1 MTRLPSELH
10 RLYLMDAP
18 AHQGAEPQAP
28 SLCDAQGRVRA
39 LVLGLARPAD
49 WRVVSAVWQGV
60 QVDLGLPAPAIAV
73 SGTDAY
79 QLWFSL
85 AEPLPAAQAN
95 EFLVALSARYLQG
108 IAPERIT
115 WMPSVSLHT
124 PPHIEH
130 APLVPAEQLPT
141 DQWSAFVAPDLAPVF
156 AQTPWLDIPPN
167 LEGQAD
173 LLSGLSSISPVDWSQ
188 ALARLRPPEVVAAV
202 AVAAS
207 ETVGANTDPKAFLL
221 AVMNNETVAL
231 SLRVD
236 AAKALLPY
244 VELPWRPGQD

>member
-1 MTRLPSELH
+1 MTRQTSELH

-18 AHQGAEPQAP
+18 ARQGAEPQVP

-60 QVDLGLPAPAIAV
+60 QTDLGLPAPAIAV

-85 AEPLPAAQAN
+85 AEPLPVAQAI
-95 EFLVALSARYLQG
+95 EFLTALRAHYLRD
-108 IAPERIT
+108 ISPERIT
-115 WMPSVSLHT
+115 LMPSFSAQT
-124 PPHIEH
+124 PPQIQH

-167 LEGQAD
+167 VEGQAD
-173 LLSGLSSISPVDWSQ
+173 LLAGLSSIPMDDFKH
-188 ALARLRPPEVVAAV
+188 AAV
-202 AVAAS
+202 RLAAS
-207 ETVGANTDPKAFLL
+207 VASVAPEAGTAPGPSGVSADPRGFLL
-221 AVMNNETVAL
+221 GVMNNDAVAL
-231 SLRVD
+231 SLRIE

-244 VELPWRPGQD
+244 FEGGL

>member
-18 AHQGAEPQAP
+18 APQGTEPQAP
-28 SLCDAQGRVRA
+28 SLCDTQGRVRA

-49 WRVVSAVWQGV
+49 WRVVSAVWLGV

-85 AEPLPAAQAN
+85 AEPLPAPQALA
-95 EFLVALSARYLQG
+95 FLKALSARYLQG

-115 WMPSVSLHT
+115 LMPSISAHM
-124 PPHIEH
+124 PPQIQH
-130 APLVPAEQLPT
+130 APLVPAEQLPM

-188 ALARLRPPEVVAAV
+188 ALARLGPPAV
-202 AVAAS
+202 
-207 ETVGANTDPKAFLL
+207 VGAEASPEAAGVNTDPRAFLL
-221 AVMNNETVAL
+221 SVMNNETVAL
-231 SLRVD
+231 GLRVD

-244 VELPWRPGQD
+244 FEVPRRPGQG

>member
-1 MTRLPSELH
+1 MTRLTSELH

-18 AHQGAEPQAP
+18 ASQGAEPQAP

-39 LVLGLARPAD
+39 MVLGLARPAD
-49 WRVVSAVWQGV
+49 WRVVSSVWQGV
-60 QVDLGLPAPAIAV
+60 QADLGLPVPAIAV

-85 AEPLPAAQAN
+85 VEPLPAPQALA
-95 EFLVALSARYLQG
+95 FLTALSARYLHD

-115 WMPSVSLHT
+115 LMPSISAHT
-124 PPHIEH
+124 PPQIQH
-130 APLVPAEQLPT
+130 APLVPAEQGPT

-173 LLSGLSSISPVDWSQ
+173 LLAGLSSISMDDFKHAV
-188 ALARLRPPEVVAAV
+188 ARLEVS
-202 AVAAS
+202 AAS
-207 ETVGANTDPKAFLL
+207 VAPATAIDQSGAGADPRGFLL
-221 AVMNNETVAL
+221 AVMNNDAVAL
-231 SLRVD
+231 SLRID

-244 VELPWRPGQD
+244 CEEPRRTERE

>member
-18 AHQGAEPQAP
+18 AHPGAEP

-39 LVLGLARPAD
+39 MVLGLARPAD
-49 WRVVSAVWQGV
+49 WRVVSALWQGV
-60 QVDLGLPAPAIAV
+60 QVDLGLPAPAISV

-85 AEPLPAAQAN
+85 AEPLPATQAH
-95 EFLVALSARYLQG
+95 EFLVALSARYLQD

-115 WMPSVSLHT
+115 LMPSISAHT

-188 ALARLRPPEVVAAV
+188 ALARLGPQVVTVAE

-207 ETVGANTDPKAFLL
+207 ETVGAHADPKAFLL
-221 AVMNNETVAL
+221 AVMHNETVAL

-244 VELPWRPGQD
+244 FDVPRGPGQD